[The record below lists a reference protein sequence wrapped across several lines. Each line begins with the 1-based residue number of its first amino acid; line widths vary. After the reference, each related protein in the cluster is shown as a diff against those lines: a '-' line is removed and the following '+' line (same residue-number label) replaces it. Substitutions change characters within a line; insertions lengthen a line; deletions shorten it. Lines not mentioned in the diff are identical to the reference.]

1 MKLAVVVMALAMSG
15 CATVADIEH
24 SPATLNVISGK
35 TPQQYADCFAGKIS
49 ESRKP
54 PLIEPH
60 RDGLRLIV
68 AQSFSSDPAAVIYVE
83 NRSGGSTIKV
93 HERLSNLPLRFKDV
107 RNAAEACISG

>member
-1 MKLAVVVMALAMSG
+1 MKLAVVVMALAISG
-15 CATVADIEH
+15 CATIADIEH

-35 TPQQYADCFAGKIS
+35 TPQQYADCFSGKIS

-54 PLIEPH
+54 PVIEPH

-68 AQSFSSDPAAVIYVE
+68 AQSFSNDPAAVIYVE